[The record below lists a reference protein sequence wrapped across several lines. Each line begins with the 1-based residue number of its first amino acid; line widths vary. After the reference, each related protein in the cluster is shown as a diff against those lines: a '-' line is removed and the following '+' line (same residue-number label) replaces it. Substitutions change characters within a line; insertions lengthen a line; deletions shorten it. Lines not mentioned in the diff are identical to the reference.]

1 MNATT
6 ETLQEIFGNQTLQA
20 LGHFANERGVQ
31 LYLVGGSV
39 RDLLLKRQT
48 TDIDF
53 ALASDAIQFA
63 KGFAASINATCI
75 ALEENPATA
84 RVIVKRDGTSQT
96 PHLSMDFAQFRA
108 PSLTEDLRLRDL
120 TINAMAIAFENVK
133 AAINDTGQQNA
144 SYVIDPCGGTQ
155 DLERGL
161 LQFPSERVVPAD
173 PVRLL
178 RVYRF
183 AAQLDFRISE
193 SAIDLVTKYRSLLSN
208 VAMER
213 CRDELMKTFNV
224 RTAYPYLQ
232 QMKAAGLL
240 TQVIPPIKNEG
251 IFWDSLEN
259 FEKNPIPTALQA
271 YRSEINEYL
280 QEELGVEINKRSLIK
295 LSLLLRDNLG
305 GVGTRL
311 RLSRKASQFMKCLR
325 LGSEALKNLDQRL
338 TQKEIIR
345 FLRTYISNWWG
356 VLLYT
361 AASHPI
367 DPVLFK
373 QVANTYYERIMPIS
387 KQGKLITGDDLIKKF
402 DLKEGEQIGKLLK
415 QIEERQF
422 DGEIRT
428 REEAF
433 AVVAA
438 LIQQSNRSL

>member
-1 MNATT
+1 MNTT
-6 ETLQEIFGNQTLQA
+6 PETLQEIFGNQTMQG

-63 KGFAASINATCI
+63 KAFAASINATCI
-75 ALEENPATA
+75 ALEKNPATA
-84 RVIVKRDGTSQT
+84 RVIVKQDGISQT
-96 PHLSMDFAQFRA
+96 PRLSMDFAQFRA

-133 AAINDTGQQNA
+133 AAVNNTCKQNA
-144 SYVIDPCGGTQ
+144 AYVIDPCGGTK

-161 LQFPSERVVPAD
+161 LQFPSEQVVPAD

-183 AAQLDFRISE
+183 AAQLDFRVSE
-193 SAIDLVTKYRSLLSN
+193 RAIDLVTKYRSLLSN

-224 RTAYPYLQ
+224 RIAYPYLQ

-240 TQVIPPIKNEG
+240 TQVVPSIKNEG

-295 LSLLLRDNLG
+295 FSLLLRDNLG
-305 GVGTRL
+305 GVGAHL
-311 RLSRKASQFMKCLR
+311 RLSRKASLFMKCLF
-325 LGSEALKNLDQRL
+325 LGSETLKNSDQRL
-338 TQKEIIR
+338 TRKEIIR
-345 FLRTYISNWWG
+345 FLRTYISDWWG
-356 VLLYT
+356 VLLYA

-367 DPVLFK
+367 DPVLFI
-373 QVANTYYERIMPIS
+373 QVANTYYEHIMPIS

-433 AVVAA
+433 AAVAA
-438 LIQQSNRSL
+438 LIRESNCSL

>member
-6 ETLQEIFGNQTLQA
+6 ETLQEIFGTQTLQV
-20 LGHFANERGVQ
+20 LGHFANQRGVQ

-63 KGFAASINATCI
+63 KAFAASINATCI
-75 ALEENPATA
+75 PLEENPATA
-84 RVIVKRDGTSQT
+84 RVIVKRDGTAQT
-96 PHLSMDFAQFRA
+96 PRLSMDFAQFRA

-133 AAINDTGQQNA
+133 AVLNNAGQQNA
-144 SYVIDPCGGTQ
+144 SYVIDPCGGVK
-155 DLERGL
+155 DLEKGL
-161 LQFPSERVVPAD
+161 LQFPSEQVVPAD

-193 SAIDLVTKYRSLLSN
+193 TAIDLVTKYRSLLSN

-213 CRDELMKTFNV
+213 CRDELMKTFSV
-224 RTAYPYLQ
+224 RTAHPYLQ

-271 YRSEINEYL
+271 SRSEINEYL
-280 QEELGVEINKRSLIK
+280 QEELGAEINKRSLIK
-295 LSLLLRDNLG
+295 LSLLLRGNLS
-305 GVGTRL
+305 GVGAHL
-311 RLSRKASQFMKCLR
+311 RLSRKASLFMKCLFS
-325 LGSEALKNLDQRL
+325 GSKVLKNSDQRL

-345 FLRTYISNWWG
+345 FLRTYISDWRG

-361 AASHPI
+361 AASPPI
-367 DPVLFK
+367 DPVLFE
-373 QVANTYYERIMPIS
+373 QVANTYYKHIMPIS

-415 QIEERQF
+415 EIEALQF

-433 AVVAA
+433 AAVAA
-438 LIQQSNRSL
+438 LIQGSNRSL

>member
-1 MNATT
+1 MNTKT
-6 ETLQEIFGNQTLQA
+6 ETLQEIFGSQTLQA

-39 RDLLLKRQT
+39 RDLLLERQT

-63 KGFAASINATCI
+63 EAFATSINATCI
-75 ALEENPATA
+75 QLEENPATA
-84 RVIVKRDGTSQT
+84 RVVVKRGGTSQT
-96 PHLSMDFAQFRA
+96 PRLSMDFAQFRA
-108 PSLTEDLRLRDL
+108 PSLTEDLQLRDL
-120 TINAMAIAFENVK
+120 TINAMAIAFENMK
-133 AAINDTGQQNA
+133 TALNNTGQQNA
-144 SYVIDPCGGTQ
+144 AYVIDPCDGVK

-161 LQFPSERVVPAD
+161 LQFPSEQVVPAD

-178 RVYRF
+178 RIYRF

-193 SAIDLVTKYRSLLSN
+193 TAIDLVTKYRSLLSN

-224 RTAYPYLQ
+224 RTAHPYLQ

-240 TQVIPPIKNEG
+240 TQVIPSIKNEC

-280 QEELGVEINKRSLIK
+280 QEELGPEINKRSLIK
-295 LSLLLRDNLG
+295 LSLLLRGNLS
-305 GVGTRL
+305 GVGAHL
-311 RLSRKASQFMKCLR
+311 RLSRKALLFMKCLFS
-325 LGSEALKNLDQRL
+325 GSTALKNSDQRL

-345 FLRTYISNWWG
+345 FLRTYISDWWG

-373 QVANTYYERIMPIS
+373 RVANTYYEHIMPIS
-387 KQGKLITGDDLIKKF
+387 KQGKLITGDDLIKNF

-415 QIEERQF
+415 EIEALQF

-433 AVVAA
+433 AAVAA
-438 LIQQSNRSL
+438 LIQGPNRSL